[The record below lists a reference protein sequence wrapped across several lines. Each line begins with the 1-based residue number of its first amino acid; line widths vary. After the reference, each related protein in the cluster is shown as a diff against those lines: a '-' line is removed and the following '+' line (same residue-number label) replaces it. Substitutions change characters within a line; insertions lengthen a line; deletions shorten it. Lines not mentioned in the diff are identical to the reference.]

1 MAMIKGHCPTCNAH
15 RNAQVLA
22 EHEQVEGSAEGS
34 FDPDLQGEAYRIL
47 KCAGCDTVYFQHES
61 LHVRPEDW
69 DDPNDAFVPPFDH
82 LKDHLDY
89 LREHDLIT
97 YENESYWPL
106 PKRERPDW
114 QKFPDVALTK
124 LLDSVYTALEQ
135 DLRVLAAIGMRTVF
149 DQASEY
155 LGVEPYK
162 SFDKKL
168 DQLLH
173 EGHIGASEK
182 ERLDVLTD
190 AGSAAAHRAWEPDLQ
205 QLNTL
210 AKIMEHFL
218 QSILLKAEAG
228 TLKLAIPPRQKKRNQ
243 GGRGLPTDVI
253 EFPSPRPPKS
263 G

>member
-1 MAMIKGHCPTCNAH
+1 ML
-15 RNAQVLA
+15 AQ
-22 EHEQVEGSAEGS
+22 HEQVEGPPEGS

-47 KCAGCDTVYFQHES
+47 KCSGCDTVFFQHES
-61 LHVRPEDW
+61 LHVQSEDW
-69 DDPNDAFVPPFDH
+69 GSSNDPFVCDFDY
-82 LKDHLDY
+82 LKDCLDY

-114 QKFPDVALTK
+114 QRLPDVALIK
-124 LLDSVYTALEQ
+124 LLESVYTALEQ

-155 LGVEPYK
+155 LGVEPYM

-168 DQLLH
+168 DQLVH

-182 ERLDVLTD
+182 VFLDVLTD

-210 AKIMEHFL
+210 ARIMEHFL

-228 TLKLAIPPRQKKRNQ
+228 TLKLAIPRRQTSRNQ
-243 GGRGLPTDVI
+243 SGRGLPPDVI
-253 EFPSPRPPKS
+253 EFPSPKPPKS
-263 G
+263 P